1 MNNISSPALVFP
13 NPEYRN
19 LDQQKEEA
27 RQAFKQIKNGQ
38 ERLENALTALG
49 ILGEASVQNES
60 EIIQSGIALTRDESD
75 EITKANIAKAKILYK
90 RRLKIKVP
98 LRKIVR
104 SYSNLSGDLPSD
116 EKFSQLKEL
125 KEEQVA
131 AINDDTLKNML
142 LSPGK
147 TMKNFDWFK
156 TLSPEE
162 IIIIQEIPSGKTI
175 LFNILEGNYSDEEKL
190 SSLKKLLY
198 RGIKEYS
205 E

>member
-1 MNNISSPALVFP
+1 MNNITSPALVFP

>member
-1 MNNISSPALVFP
+1 MDNITSPALVFP